1 MDIRFDP
8 IINIRLG
15 SWRFGL
21 GSHCLRRGV
30 DVRNGLIWIASPWF
44 IVARGY
50 F

>member
-1 MDIRFDP
+1 MLTFDP

-21 GSHCLRRGV
+21 GSHCLERGV
-30 DVRNGLIWIASPWF
+30 RVRGGSIWIATSF
-44 IVARGY
+44 LIVARGY